1 MSSAYLSAL
10 QFTFSVTA
18 PVFLIVFLGLY
29 LKRSQR
35 INDEFIAIASKLVF
49 NICLPILMFL
59 AIVNSNVDLVA
70 QWRLALFSG
79 LAAAS
84 SFFVFWWLSPLFTQK
99 TQDKGV
105 AVQSSFRSN
114 LAIIGIAL
122 CTKAFGEE
130 GLTVG
135 ALLIAVVTPIYNIL
149 SIYALTHSLREN
161 EKLRWGQLLID
172 IAKNPLIVGITLA
185 FVFIALDWQLPAIL
199 NDTGL
204 YLSRMTL
211 PLALITIG
219 GSLSLSALRKASTL
233 SSYVVIAKLI
243 LLPAAVTLSA
253 WLLGF
258 KGVELGCLALMFAS
272 PTAAASFVMVKA
284 IGGNHKLA
292 SNTIA
297 MSTLA
302 SALTISVLLYLLRVI
317 DLA

>member
-1 MSSAYLSAL
+1 MNSSYLSAL
-10 QFTFSVTA
+10 QFTLSVTV

-35 INDEFIAIASKLVF
+35 INDEFIGIASKLVF
-49 NICLPILMFL
+49 NICLPILLFL
-59 AIVNSNVDLVA
+59 AIVNSQVDLIA
-70 QWRLALFSG
+70 QWRLAVFSG
-79 LAAAS
+79 FAATL
-84 SFFVFWWLSPLFTQK
+84 SFFAFWWLSRFFTK
-99 TQDKGV
+99 DAQDKGV
-105 AVQSSFRSN
+105 AVQSAFRSN

-122 CTKAFGEE
+122 CTNAFGEA
-130 GLTVG
+130 GLSVG
-135 ALLIAVVTPIYNIL
+135 AIIIAVVTPIYNIL

-161 EKLRWGQLLID
+161 EKLHWGKLLLD
-172 IAKNPLIVGITLA
+172 IAKNPLILGIALA
-185 FVFIALDWQLPAIL
+185 FIFLMLDWRLPVIL

-219 GSLSLSALRKASTL
+219 GSLSLSALRKSSSL

-243 LLPAAVTLSA
+243 ILPMIITLSA

-258 KGVELGCLALMFAS
+258 KGVEFGCLALMFAS

-302 SALTISVLLYLLRVI
+302 SAITISVLLYLLRVI